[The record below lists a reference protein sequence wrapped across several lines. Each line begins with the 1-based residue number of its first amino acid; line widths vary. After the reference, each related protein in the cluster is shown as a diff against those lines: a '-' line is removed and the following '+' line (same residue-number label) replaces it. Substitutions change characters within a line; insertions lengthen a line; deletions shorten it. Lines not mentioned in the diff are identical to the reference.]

1 MVIGRYWV
9 RKVAFAPRSLPIC
22 SPQKGVFNLIVLFF
36 SLCNNAFLDRTERDH
51 KPSLLRS
58 FCPSSFPPGEL
69 GLFLFS
75 FSHRHFIEHASCCLV
90 HTFDNVAVYV
100 HRSFYVCVSQSVC
113 YGFWMYALGY
123 HPCCSCVP

>member
-1 MVIGRYWV
+1 MWRGLLRLLFCGGRPLLGA
-9 RKVAFAPRSLPIC
+9 KGGFCSPFAPNLLPER
-22 SPQKGVFNLIVLFF
+22 GAFNLIVLFF
-36 SLCNNAFLDRTERDH
+36 SLCNNSFLDRTERDP

-69 GLFLFS
+69 GFFLFS

-100 HRSFYVCVSQSVC
+100 HRSFYVCV
-113 YGFWMYALGY
+113 
-123 HPCCSCVP
+123 P